1 MTSYESVRR
10 GQRGCQGWVD
20 AQVKA
25 AQVIQEK
32 LLVKSVGVYCL
43 PRRVP
48 NPIHNPN
55 PISHSPPGAILSP
68 IYHGRQS

>member
-10 GQRGCQGWVD
+10 RQRGYQGWVD

-43 PRRVP
+43 PRRVQ
-48 NPIHNPN
+48 
-55 PISHSPPGAILSP
+55 GVE
-68 IYHGRQS
+68 